1 MNRLVKDYL
10 VFLGP
15 LALLPGVVVA
25 LPLLEVLALSFKSQ
39 VLLFE
44 VDRWVGIENY
54 KYLLGSDLR
63 FFVSLMNTLYVTGAS
78 VGIEFFLGLAFAL
91 YLRFVPGRLWLIAV
105 LLLPWA
111 IPNVISAKLWQWM
124 YHSDAGIIN
133 YLLRATGLVDGPIYW
148 LSTPE
153 LAMNSAIL
161 ADVWKTT
168 PFITLLLYAGLKRI
182 PQNILDAARVD
193 KTPCVRFLCKIILP
207 QLRPVILTAVV
218 LRTLDAFRVFD
229 VIYVMTGGG
238 PANSTETLSIYAYR
252 TYFQALQF
260 GYGSS
265 IVIIQVVLM
274 VLLTLILMRVLQP
287 AGGKN

>member
-63 FFVSLMNTLYVTGAS
+63 FFVSLMNTLYFTGAS

-111 IPNVISAKLWQWM
+111 IPNVVSAKLWQWM

-153 LAMNSAIL
+153 LAMNAAIL

-168 PFITLLLYAGLKRI
+168 PFITLLLYAGLIRI

-238 PANSTETLSIYAYR
+238 PANSSETLSIYAYR

-265 IVIIQVVLM
+265 IVIIQVMLM
-274 VLLTLILMRVLQP
+274 VLLTLMLMRVLQP